1 MKRVVEL
8 DPCLLAAGAKE
19 NADTDT
25 LANIK
30 LEADKNFIVL
40 G

>member
-1 MKRVVEL
+1 MKRVIEL
-8 DPCLLAAGAKE
+8 DPCLLAVGAKE